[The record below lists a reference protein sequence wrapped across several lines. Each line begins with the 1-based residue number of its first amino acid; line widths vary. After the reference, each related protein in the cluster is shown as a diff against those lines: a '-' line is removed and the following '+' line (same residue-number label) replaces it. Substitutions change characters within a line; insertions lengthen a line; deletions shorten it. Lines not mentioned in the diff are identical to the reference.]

1 MKDGSLIQG
10 SDDGRVCDQAFLAH
24 FQSRVRCRK
33 AELWDCFQIGGRYGG
48 PISSQPSYRD
58 CLLSLESQHRI
69 SIKSYNR
76 RLMQASSEG
85 GLSAFRVKQADND
98 SL

>member
-1 MKDGSLIQG
+1 MVGSVIRPSWLTSSPG
-10 SDDGRVCDQAFLAH
+10 LGAGRL
-24 FQSRVRCRK
+24 
-33 AELWDCFQIGGRYGG
+33 LWDCFQIGGRYGG